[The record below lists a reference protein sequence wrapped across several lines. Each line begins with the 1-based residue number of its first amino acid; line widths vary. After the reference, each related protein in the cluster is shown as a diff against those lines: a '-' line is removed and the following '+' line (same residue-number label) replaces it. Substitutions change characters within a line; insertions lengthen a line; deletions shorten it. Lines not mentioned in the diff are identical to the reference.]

1 MDQTRFLQ
9 RVRMNQFER
18 VYRRWKEKK
27 VTQAEAAEQL
37 GIGERTFRRYTVRY
51 SNEGMRGLLDRRLGA
66 LSHNQAPQ
74 EETSEVVGLYKTL
87 YPQRNVAHFYE
98 AYKEH
103 HGGRRCYN
111 WVKKALYSAGVG
123 RRPRGGGV
131 HRQRRERRGQVGEMI
146 HQDASTHR
154 WVPEEVWDLV
164 VTMDDATGE
173 IYSAFFVWEEGTW
186 SSMRGVRD
194 VLESRGIF
202 TSFYSD
208 RGPHYWITPAAGER
222 VDKENPTQFG
232 RAMAELGILMIPG
245 YSPEARGRSERMFG
259 TLQGRLPAELRE
271 RGIVEMEE
279 ANRFLEE
286 SFIGDFNRRFM
297 VVSAEKGEA
306 FVPLLDA
313 KLDDILCLKHR
324 RVVGNDNC
332 VRYKGMSLQIPP
344 VEDRYHFVRAKVVVH
359 EHSDG
364 SMSVYHG
371 KRRLGRYDCEG
382 RLKNKGGI
390 SRPRTQIRNSR
401 SFTSPSSG
409 YALQG

>member
-1 MDQTRFLQ
+1 MDQTRFVQ

-18 VYRRWKEKK
+18 VYQRWEEKK
-27 VTQAEAAEQL
+27 LTQAEAAAQL
-37 GIGERTFRRYTVRY
+37 GVTERTFRRYTVRY
-51 SNEGMRGLLDRRLGA
+51 RNEGMQGLLDRRLGA
-66 LSHNQAPQ
+66 VSHNRASPR
-74 EETSEVVGLYKTL
+74 ESSEVVALYKGLY
-87 YPQRNVAHFYE
+87 PDRNVVHFYE
-98 AYKEH
+98 AYTER

-111 WVKKALYSAGVG
+111 WVKNCLYRAGVA

-131 HRQRRERRGQVGEMI
+131 HRQRRERKEQAGVMI

-186 SSMRGVRD
+186 SSFRGVRD

-202 TSFYSD
+202 TSFYSG
-208 RGPHYWITPAAGER
+208 RGPHYWSTPVAGER
-222 VDKENPTQFG
+222 VDKDNPTQFG
-232 RAMAELGILMIPG
+232 RAMGELGVVMIPG

-259 TLQGRLPAELRE
+259 TLQGRLPAELCE
-271 RGIVEMEE
+271 RGIMEMEE
-279 ANRFLEE
+279 ANRFLAE
-286 SFIGDFNRRFM
+286 SFVEDFNRRFM
-297 VVSAEKGEA
+297 VAAVEEGEA
-306 FVPLLDA
+306 FVPLFDV

-344 VEDRYHFVRAKVVVH
+344 VKDRHHFVRAKVMVH
-359 EHSDG
+359 EYGDG

-371 KRRLGRYDCEG
+371 KRKVGSYDSCG
-382 RLKNKGGI
+382 RLKNEGGI
-390 SRPRTQIRNSR
+390 NRPRTQIGGHR

-409 YALQG
+409 YALRG

>member
-18 VYRRWKEKK
+18 VYRRWKHKK
-27 VTQAEAAEQL
+27 LTQAEAAEQL

-51 SNEGMRGLLDRRLGA
+51 RDEGTKGLLDRRLGA
-66 LSHNQAPQ
+66 VSHNRASKQ
-74 EETSEVVGLYKTL
+74 EVSEVVALYKAL
-87 YPQRNVAHFYE
+87 YPNRNVAHFYE
-98 AYKEH
+98 AYKEC

-111 WVKKALYSAGVG
+111 WVKNTLYSAGAA
-123 RRPRGGGV
+123 RMSRGGGV
-131 HRQRRERRGQVGEMI
+131 HRERRERREKAGEMI

-154 WVPEEVWDLV
+154 WVPGDVWDLV

-173 IYSAFFVWEEGTW
+173 IYSAFFVSEEGTW
-186 SSMRGVRD
+186 SSMRGVRE

-202 TSFYSD
+202 LSFYSD
-208 RGPHYWITPAAGER
+208 RGPHYWSTPEAGGR
-222 VDKENPTQFG
+222 VDKDNPTQFA
-232 RAMAELGILMIPG
+232 RAMGELGVVMIPG

-259 TLQGRLPAELRE
+259 TLQGRLPAELCE

-286 SFIGDFNRRFM
+286 SFIEDFNGRFI
-297 VVSAEKGEA
+297 VAPAEEGEA
-306 FVPLLDA
+306 FVPLFDA
-313 KLDDILCLKHR
+313 RLDDILCLKHR

-344 VEDRYHFVRAKVVVH
+344 VKDRHHFVKAKVMVH

-371 KRRLGRYDCEG
+371 KRRLGRYDKEG
-382 RLKNKGGI
+382 RLKNKGGR
-390 SRPRTQIRNSR
+390 SRPRTWIMGSR
-401 SFTSPSSG
+401 SFTSVS
-409 YALQG
+409 QGVARRD

>member
-51 SNEGMRGLLDRRLGA
+51 SNQGMRGLLDRRLGA
-66 LSHNQAPQ
+66 LSHNRAPQ
-74 EETSEVVGLYKTL
+74 EEVSEVVELYKTL

-111 WVKKALYSAGVG
+111 WVKRTLYSGGVA

-131 HRQRRERRGQVGEMI
+131 HRERRERRGQAGEMI

-173 IYSAFFVWEEGTW
+173 IYSAFFVSEEGTW
-186 SSMRGVRD
+186 SSMRGVRE

-208 RGPHYWITPAAGER
+208 RSPHYWSTPVAGER

-271 RGIVEMEE
+271 RGIC
-279 ANRFLEE
+279 
-286 SFIGDFNRRFM
+286 GDGR
-297 VVSAEKGEA
+297 GEQFFGEQFHRGFQQA
-306 FVPLLDA
+306 F
-313 KLDDILCLKHR
+313 
-324 RVVGNDNC
+324 
-332 VRYKGMSLQIPP
+332 
-344 VEDRYHFVRAKVVVH
+344 
-359 EHSDG
+359 
-364 SMSVYHG
+364 HG
-371 KRRLGRYDCEG
+371 GC
-382 RLKNKGGI
+382 GG
-390 SRPRTQIRNSR
+390 
-401 SFTSPSSG
+401 
-409 YALQG
+409 A